1 MDSSS
6 FDALNS
12 VDAFLKAARSSKS
25 SQLDAINKELA
36 PMIQS
41 PSTYAIPPDLAE
53 SINALAEQYG
63 DEAWKQIMMF
73 CLGHW
78 LETHEEV
85 INETDD
91 PDIALWTMADL
102 STLRHC
108 LSMVDGIS
116 AFKGTDQWK
125 EMIQEQVGQAV
136 LEACEEQNIKPDEWF
151 SRFAEQ

>member
-1 MDSSS
+1 MDSFS

-53 SINALAEQYG
+53 LINALAEQYG

-78 LETHEEV
+78 LETHEQV

-91 PDIALWTMADL
+91 PGIALWTMADL

-108 LSMVDGIS
+108 LSMVDDIS